1 MPTDIFYWLLN
12 MSIVASLA
20 GLVIGLLR
28 LIPALPRRFIYP
40 LWAVVLL
47 RLWLPFGFAS
57 DFSILQLLPHKVV
70 YIPDTYFPLSSA
82 LTSQMNCIM
91 GVNSYFPIVYKSE
104 TLELIFT
111 IASAIW
117 VIAAAVLLGF
127 VAVSYVQ
134 TLRQSCQ
141 AAHWKDNLYLSAQ
154 VTGPMVCGILRPRI
168 LLPRSYENRELDW
181 ILAHERT
188 HIRRL
193 DNLWRLLGLITACLH
208 WFNPLIWLFLK
219 WFLADLELS
228 CDEAVLRRCTAEDRK
243 SYAHTLLNSQ
253 AQRSFLAS
261 PFGHA
266 DTAMRIRRILSYR
279 NLSITATIFVCLAA
293 TCISLALLTN
303 AR

>member
-28 LIPALPRRFIYP
+28 LIPGLPRRFVYP

-70 YIPDTYFPLSSA
+70 YIPEAYFPSPSEF
-82 LTSQMNCIM
+82 TSQANCIM
-91 GVNSYFPIVYKSE
+91 GATSYYPIVYKSE
-104 TLELIFT
+104 ALERIFT
-111 IASAIW
+111 IASVIW
-117 VIAAAVLLGF
+117 VIAAAVLLGL
-127 VAVSYVQ
+127 VVISYVQ
-134 TLRQSCQ
+134 TLRQSRG
-141 AAHWKDNLYLSAQ
+141 AEHWKDGLYVSEQ
-154 VTGPMVCGILRPRI
+154 VTSPMVCGIFRPRI
-168 LLPRSYENRELDW
+168 LLPRDYENRELNW
-181 ILAHERT
+181 ILAHEQT

-193 DNLWRLLGLITACLH
+193 DNLWRLMGLITACLH

-219 WFLADLELS
+219 WFLTDLELS
-228 CDEAVLRRCTAEDRK
+228 CDEAVLRRCTMEDRK
-243 SYAHTLLNSQ
+243 SYAHSLLNSA
-253 AQRSFLAS
+253 AQCTVLSS

-266 DTAMRIRRILSYR
+266 DTPTRIRRILSYR
-279 NLSITATIFVCLAA
+279 NLSVTATLFVCLAA
-293 TCISLALLTN
+293 ICISLALLTN

>member
-1 MPTDIFYWLLN
+1 MLCDIFYWLLN

-28 LIPALPRRFIYP
+28 LIPGLPRRFVYP

-47 RLWLPFGFAS
+47 RLWLPFGFTS
-57 DFSILQLLPHKVV
+57 DFSMLQLLPHKEV
-70 YIPDTYFPLSSA
+70 PFHHSG
-82 LTSQMNCIM
+82 LTSCTNCIM
-91 GVNSYFPIVYKSE
+91 GATDYFPIVYKSA

-111 IASAIW
+111 ITSALW
-117 VIAAAVLLGF
+117 AIAAAVLLGL

-134 TLRQSCQ
+134 TLRQSHR
-141 AAHWKDNLYLSAQ
+141 AEHWKDNLYLSEQ

-168 LLPRSYENRELDW
+168 LLPRSYENRELGW

-228 CDEAVLRRCTAEDRK
+228 CDEAVLRRCTAEERK
-243 SYAHTLLNSQ
+243 TYAHTLLNSE
-253 AQRSFLAS
+253 AQRSLLAS

-266 DTAMRIRRILSYR
+266 DTATRIRRILSYR
-279 NLSITATIFVCLAA
+279 NLSVTATVFVCIAA
-293 TCISLALLTN
+293 ACISLALLTN

>member
-28 LIPALPRRFIYP
+28 LIPGLPRRFVYP

-57 DFSILQLLPHKVV
+57 DFSILQLLPHKKV
-70 YIPDTYFPLSSA
+70 PFLHSG
-82 LTSQMNCIM
+82 LTSCMNCIM
-91 GVNSYFPIVYKSE
+91 GAADYFPIVYKSE

-117 VIAAAVLLGF
+117 VIAAAALLGF
-127 VAVSYVQ
+127 VAVSYVHS
-134 TLRQSCQ
+134 LRQSRR
-141 AAHWKDNLYLSAQ
+141 AVHWKNDLYVSEE
-154 VTGPMVCGILRPRI
+154 VTGPIVCGILRPRI
-168 LLPRSYENRELDW
+168 LLPREYEDRELDW

-228 CDEAVLRRCTAEDRK
+228 CDEAVLRRCTAEERK
-243 SYAHTLLNSQ
+243 TYAHTLLNSQ
-253 AQRSFLAS
+253 AQRNLFAS

-266 DTAMRIRRILSYR
+266 DTATRIRRILSYR
-279 NLSITATIFVCLAA
+279 NLSVTATVFVCIAA
-293 TCISLALLTN
+293 ACISLALLTN